1 MKKTIIIILA
11 MFSIAFSCTSAI
23 ISGSATADGRPIL
36 WKNRDTGSVENKFVF
51 ISNSGYDFMGIAN
64 VKDADSKEIWMGMN
78 EKGFSI
84 MNTASYNI
92 NEGVSCDVEPDQEGL
107 FMRKALET
115 CADMKDFEDLLS
127 RSSGKWGIEANFG
140 IIDAAGH
147 AAYYETGYYDYT
159 KFDVNDPDVAPKG
172 YIVRTNFSVTGKGDK
187 GQGYIRYDAT
197 NKLFEE
203 QKKLSVDFILN
214 EASRNLDHGV
224 LKRDLSN
231 MKLPKNSNDETLV
244 AFQDYIVRYWSA
256 SVLVVQ
262 GVLPGEDPKN
272 TMLWPIMGF
281 PLTAMTTPVFFFSGN
296 DLPYIITTDTKEA
309 PYLVQA
315 ALKLKNNLFPVGHD
329 DTENYIDVAK
339 LKNRKGDGYFQEVM
353 KAEKAI
359 IAKAKEARNS
369 NSKEA
374 IADYYKWLDNYVVEV
389 YDKILP
395 CEPLR
400 NDLPHSSDE
409 KVCK

>member
-1 MKKTIIIILA
+1 MKKTIILIFAL
-11 MFSIAFSCTSAI
+11 FSIAFACTSAI
-23 ISGSATADGRPIL
+23 ISGSATVDGRPIL

-51 ISNSGYDFMGIAN
+51 ISDSGYDFMGIAN

-115 CADMKDFEDLLS
+115 CADMKDFEDLLN
-127 RSSGKWGIEANFG
+127 RSSGQWGIEANFG
-140 IIDAAGH
+140 IIDAQGN

-159 KFDVNDPDVAPKG
+159 KFDVNDPNIAPKG

-197 NKLFEE
+197 NKLFAE
-203 QKKLSVDFILN
+203 QKEISIDFILN
-214 EASRNLDHGV
+214 EASRNLDHGA
-224 LKRDLSN
+224 LKTDISN
-231 MKLPKNSNDETLV
+231 MNLPKNFNDETLV

-256 SVLVVQ
+256 SVLVIQ
-262 GVLPGEDPKN
+262 GVLPDEDPQN
-272 TMLWPIMGF
+272 TMLWTVMGF
-281 PLTAMTTPVFFFSGN
+281 PLTAMATPVFFSSGN
-296 DLPYIITTDTKEA
+296 ELPRVITTDTQEA

-315 ALKLKNNLFPVGHD
+315 ALKLKDELFPVGYD
-329 DTENYIDVAK
+329 DKENYMDVAK
-339 LKNRKGDGYFQEVM
+339 LKNRKGNGYFQEVM
-353 KAEKAI
+353 KAEKVI
-359 IAKAKEARNS
+359 VAKAKQLKN
-369 NSKEA
+369 NPSKETVT
-374 IADYYKWLDNYVVEV
+374 DYYRWLDDYVVEV
-389 YDKILP
+389 YEKLLP
-395 CEPLR
+395 CEPLK
-400 NDLPHSSDE
+400 NDLPRCSDE

>member
-1 MKKTIIIILA
+1 
-11 MFSIAFSCTSAI
+11 
-23 ISGSATADGRPIL
+23 
-36 WKNRDTGSVENKFVF
+36 
-51 ISNSGYDFMGIAN
+51 
-64 VKDADSKEIWMGMN
+64 
-78 EKGFSI
+78 
-84 MNTASYNI
+84 
-92 NEGVSCDVEPDQEGL
+92 
-107 FMRKALET
+107 
-115 CADMKDFEDLLS
+115 
-127 RSSGKWGIEANFG
+127 
-140 IIDAAGH
+140 
-147 AAYYETGYYDYT
+147 
-159 KFDVNDPDVAPKG
+159 
-172 YIVRTNFSVTGKGDK
+172 
-187 GQGYIRYDAT
+187 
-197 NKLFEE
+197 

-374 IADYYKWLDNYVVEV
+374 IADYYRWLDNYVVEV

>member
-1 MKKTIIIILA
+1 MKKIFIIV
-11 MFSIAFSCTSAI
+11 IALVSLSFACTSAI
-23 ISGSATADGRPIL
+23 ISGSATVDGRPIL
-36 WKNRDTGSVENKFVF
+36 WKNRDTGSIENKLVF
-51 ISNSGYDFMGIAN
+51 ISDSGYDFMGVAN

-92 NEGVSCDVEPDQEGL
+92 NEGVTCDVESDQEGL

-115 CADMKDFEDLLS
+115 CANMADFEDLLH

-140 IIDAAGH
+140 IIDAQGN

-159 KFDVNDPDVAPKG
+159 KFDVNDPTVAPKG
-172 YIVRTNFSVTGKGDK
+172 YLVRTNFSVTGKGDK

-197 NKLFEE
+197 NKLFEAQE
-203 QKKLSVDFILN
+203 KLSVEFILN
-214 EASRNLDHGV
+214 EAARNMDHGA
-224 LKRDLSN
+224 LNTDIAN
-231 MKLPKNSNDETLV
+231 MKLPKNFDDKTLV

-272 TMLWPIMGF
+272 TMLWPVMGF
-281 PLTAMTTPVFFFSGN
+281 PLTAMATPVFFSSGEN
-296 DLPYIITTDTKEA
+296 LPQVVTTDSKES
-309 PYLVQA
+309 PYLTNA
-315 ALKLKNNLFPVGHD
+315 AIKLKDELFPVGHD
-329 DTENYIDVAK
+329 DTENYMDVAK
-339 LKNRKGDGYFQEVM
+339 LKNRKGNGYFQEIT
-353 KAEKAI
+353 KAEKVI
-359 IAKAKEARNS
+359 IAKAKEAKKS
-369 NSKEA
+369 NSKAA
-374 IADYYKWLDNYVVEV
+374 ISDYYKWLDNYVLES
-389 YDKILP
+389 YDKLLP

-400 NDLPHSSDE
+400 TDLPRCDDE